1 MDAQQKAEPK
11 GSERQRWQAFAAIAI
26 LVGASAIIGAAAA
39 ASGCSREVVQG
50 NLDGEAHFV
59 ARDVIVY
66 ASGMF
71 PGNPVVV
78 RLEGRAEQS
87 GWYTVRL
94 PGVKAIDQLRVVGIG
109 PEVGGY
115 FLEDGAL
122 HFSVEVRSDAPAG
135 QVEIYYVA
143 GSASWT
149 HHYELD
155 FARSEL
161 MLVGRVVWES
171 KAMFRSVDM
180 LFVSGKLHTASSWG
194 GATTGTPAPA
204 GAGGGSVFDM
214 SGLVASPATDNLAAF
229 AVPSS
234 SDEGIFVVHR
244 ASNIDMPGANGHGLK
259 SCQPSTFYMRVHRSP
274 VEQSEVVVVR
284 DTGGYSQNWSSEAGG
299 RTPTLELELRN
310 LGDLPWMPGRADIY
324 RSGILAGADD
334 LPYTARNGTVRVE
347 MGSALDIKAEVT
359 VETSGDRVYHNY
371 TLQNVDVSDYAVE
384 LVVAPQGLVGEL
396 GPFAR
401 DGGLLKA
408 RVDLVRGA
416 AVALSWWGSA

>member
-1 MDAQQKAEPK
+1 MDGQKKEEPK
-11 GSERQRWQAFAAIAI
+11 GRERQRWQTFAAIAI
-26 LVGASAIIGAAAA
+26 LVGASVALGAAAA
-39 ASGCSREVVQG
+39 ADGCSREVVQG
-50 NLDGEAHFV
+50 NLDGDAHFV

-78 RLEGRAEQS
+78 RLEGQAEHS
-87 GWYTVRL
+87 GWYSVRL
-94 PGVKAIDQLRVVGIG
+94 PGVRAIDQLRVVGVG

-135 QVEIYYVA
+135 PVEIYYVA

-155 FARSEL
+155 FARGEL
-161 MLVGRVVWES
+161 MLIGRVVWES

-194 GATTGTPAPA
+194 NATTGTPAPA
-204 GAGGGSVFDM
+204 AAGGGVFDM
-214 SGLVASPATDNLAAF
+214 SRLVASPATDTLAAF

-244 ASNIDMPGANGHGLK
+244 ASNIDMPGSNGHGLK
-259 SCQPSTFYMRVHRSP
+259 TCQPSTFYMRVHRSP

-284 DTGGYSQNWSSEAGG
+284 DTGGSPQNWSSEAPG

-310 LGDLPWMPGRADIY
+310 LGDLPWMAGRADIY
-324 RSGILAGADD
+324 RSGILAGPDD
-334 LPYTARNGTVRVE
+334 IPYTARNGTVRVE
-347 MGSALDIKAEVT
+347 MGSAFDIKAALS
-359 VETSGDRVYHNY
+359 VETSGERVYHNY
-371 TLQNVDVSDYAVE
+371 TLHNVDVSDFAVE
-384 LVVAPQGLVGEL
+384 LVVTPQTVVGDL
-396 GPFAR
+396 GPFTR

-416 AVALSWWGSA
+416 AVALSWWGPA